1 MTSTLYRRGVVH
13 SSADPFAEAL
23 VVEDGT
29 IVWIGADDTADGL
42 ADRADEVVDLDGALV
57 APAFVDAHAH
67 VLETGF
73 ALEGVDLSAAAGV
86 TSLADALDAVHAA
99 AEDVR
104 ATGGERAGLPL
115 LGHGWDELA
124 WPEGRAPTRDELD
137 RAAGG
142 APVYLARVDVHSA
155 VVSTSFAEALGLPA
169 LRGWRDDGLVTLDS
183 HHAARD
189 AARDVDAA
197 RRDALYARVLRTAAA
212 AGIVALHEHS
222 APHVD
227 TREGLV
233 ALLGMTTEAGSGLPH
248 VVGYRAEL
256 CVTSDDARDLLAAI
270 PGLTGIGGDLSVDG
284 SLGSRT
290 AALRSPYADAP
301 AGTEHPRGV
310 LHLSAG
316 EVSNHVAAVTRAG
329 SHAAFH
335 VIGDRAMD
343 EVLVGLRAAVDV
355 EGVGAIRGAG
365 HRLEHASMIDAP
377 TLAALVL
384 LGVRVSTQPAFDAAW
399 GGTGGMYSR
408 RLGEGRSD
416 ALHPLADLAA
426 AGIPLAFG
434 SDSPVTPFDPWGA
447 VRAAVTHHA
456 PDQRI
461 SARAA
466 FRAHTRGG
474 WRAAGLD
481 HTGAGEIRLGA
492 PAHLA
497 VWRAE
502 HLTVQAADGR
512 VSAWSTDARA
522 GTPLLPDVSPG
533 APAPRCLRT
542 VRAGVV
548 LHDELG

>member
-1 MTSTLYRRGVVH
+1 MTSTLYRHGVVH

-29 IVWIGADDTADGL
+29 VVWIGADDTADGL
-42 ADRADEVVDLDGALV
+42 AERADEVVDLDGALV

-73 ALEGVDLSAAAGV
+73 ALEGVDLSRAAGV
-86 TSLADALDAVHAA
+86 ASLADALDAVHVA
-99 AEDVR
+99 AEEVR
-104 ATGGERAGLPL
+104 RSGGARAGLPL
-115 LGHGWDELA
+115 LGHGWDELE

-155 VVSTSFAEALGLPA
+155 VVSTSFAEALGLPG
-169 LRGWRDDGLVTLDS
+169 LRGWHEDGLVTLDA

-189 AARDVDAA
+189 AARDVDDS
-197 RRDALYARVLRTAAA
+197 RRDALYTRVLRTAAA
-212 AGIVALHEHS
+212 AGIVSLHEHS

-227 TREGLV
+227 TRDGLS
-233 ALLGMTTEAGSGLPH
+233 ALLAMTADAGSGLPH
-248 VVGYRAEL
+248 VAGYRAEL
-256 CVTSDDARDLLAAI
+256 CVTSDDARELLAAV

-290 AALRSPYADAP
+290 AALRSPYTDAP
-301 AGTEHPRGV
+301 AGAEHPSGV
-310 LHLSAG
+310 LHLTAG
-316 EVSNHVAAVTRAG
+316 QVGNHVAAVTRAG

-343 EVLVGLRAAVDV
+343 ELLVGLRAAVDV

-365 HRLEHASMIDAP
+365 HRIEHASMIDAP

-399 GGTGGMYSR
+399 GGPGGMYAQ

-416 ALHPLADLAA
+416 AMHPLADLAA

-456 PDQRI
+456 ADQRI

-474 WRAAGLD
+474 WRAVGLD
-481 HTGAGEIRLGA
+481 DTGAGEIRLGA

-497 VWRAE
+497 IWRAE

-512 VSAWSTDARA
+512 VSAWSTDARS
-522 GTPLLPDVSPG
+522 GTPLLPDVSPD